1 MRNIDKIAAE
11 WKQTQEAKR
20 QAETAAR
27 RRVAVVLMHM
37 DDGRFPH
44 SHTHTQATG
53 ETWTMARTRYRLSG
67 DTLAEGWRLDFDA
80 TDATTLAEAT
90 AWLLDDVGASQPE
103 SADEPARAISS
114 EDWRWVE
121 GYERLYQVS
130 NKGRLKSYHCTR
142 VHPNGRLL
150 QTFGGKNLYVTL
162 SQKGRA
168 PLTVPVAKLVD
179 AAFPP
184 PMVFTTGAA
193 SQ

>member
-1 MRNIDKIAAE
+1 MKNIDKIAAE

-80 TDATTLAEAT
+80 TDATTLAEA
-90 AWLLDDVGASQPE
+90 
-103 SADEPARAISS
+103 ARAISS
-114 EDWRWVE
+114 EGWRWVE